1 MREFPFLNLSSPG
14 SSEKDGLYRVSM
26 SGAFEGGWG
35 LLKDFYFRNPGASGG
50 RVRDPRTSGFTEYM
64 QGQTAGHFIPP
75 EIDYSDEMEDM
86 IYRWVRGE
94 DGEPK
99 QIAIPVEPFLP
110 NYKKPGFVGANLSS
124 PQHFMGSLRG
134 DDLQRPPLSDR
145 QEQNIVDS
153 IIQDLT
159 ATLSHE
165 AVHEGMHEDL
175 WREANAMFQ
184 QLQDDGMSRDEA
196 NTRAYTHHNR
206 AHEYGAHAG
215 QTPAP
220 RVHGNHPSEW
230 EGYLTHGATRRA
242 AIQGMMEHLETAA
255 AKRFGL
261 TFPPMDA
268 FDPKGGREMSG
279 HRMNDLGYFMAED
292 LEESGYGSLFDL
304 PEDLSEIQIG
314 GRPITEDEVRVL
326 MSGMIGGEGD
336 FSPFLLDDEEDL
348 DRFVQFQDL
357 RVPLDQVMGT
367 RARANA
373 AARGGSRDGRV

>member
-1 MREFPFLNLSSPG
+1 MRGFPFLNPSSPG
-14 SSEKDGLYRVSM
+14 SSEKDGSHRVSM

-50 RVRDPRTSGFTEYM
+50 RVRDPRTSGFIEYM
-64 QGQTAGHFIPP
+64 QGQTAGHFVPP
-75 EIDYSDEMEDM
+75 EADHSEMEDV

-110 NYKKPGFVGANLSS
+110 DYRKPGFIGANLSV
-124 PQHFMGSLRG
+124 PQHFMESLRG
-134 DDLQRPPLSDR
+134 DQLRNPNLPNR
-145 QEQNIVDS
+145 QEQNIVDQ

-165 AVHEGMHEDL
+165 AVHRGMHEDL
-175 WREANAMFQ
+175 YEEADNVWRRLKDE
-184 QLQDDGMSRDEA
+184 GMSHDEA
-196 NTRAYTHHNR
+196 KRRLNAHHNR

-230 EGYLTHGATRRA
+230 EGYLAHAATRRA
-242 AIQGMMEHLETAA
+242 ANEGLIEHLETAT
-255 AKRFGL
+255 AKRFGIP
-261 TFPPMDA
+261 FPPMDA

-326 MSGMIGGEGD
+326 MSGMIGGEAD
-336 FSPFLLDDEEDL
+336 FSPFTLDDGDDL
-348 DRFVQFQDL
+348 DSFKQFRGLQ
-357 RVPLDQVMGT
+357 VPLGQVMGT

-373 AARGGSRDGRV
+373 AARGGSGYERV